1 MIVDDIRESIKLFL
15 PDSEFSYGR
24 KFDTAI
30 EASAVTIKDYFVA
43 LDPIRIVSTRSD
55 KSRTASIVMAF
66 LVLDKTDSNYD
77 KGTNKDVELS
87 IEEKQANATLKAEEW
102 TDYFT
107 DIWSKKTGN
116 TKYQIVSLNIN
127 PLTRIKDIMSGVSVE
142 FDLIYKRPIC

>member
-1 MIVDDIRESIKLFL
+1 MIVDDIRESVKLFL

-30 EASAVTIKDYFVA
+30 EASATTIKDYFVA
-43 LDPIRIVSTRSD
+43 MDPIRIVSTRSD

-102 TDYFT
+102 VDYFM

-116 TKYQIVSLNIN
+116 TKYQISSLSIN
-127 PLTRIKDIMSGVSVE
+127 PLTRIKDVMSGVSIE
-142 FDLIYKRPIC
+142 FDLVYKRPIC